1 MLSFRRRLVLIHWI
15 VIVVIVA
22 CAAVAA
28 WWQLSRSVYGQL
40 DAALLA
46 LAETE
51 AGMLA
56 ENDGQPVRVH
66 ERRAGSAPPSLVR
79 LDRLVQIVNDRD
91 QLLARSANLGESQLP
106 PPSVPH
112 SALTAGEP
120 IFETLPTFGEEPLR
134 MVSLPALSRG
144 KLVLIQVAGSLDDA
158 RHVLESAAVLFG
170 IMAVLLLAFVGGAG
184 AVLTRRVF
192 RAIDDVVQQA
202 RHIGDTNLGARLPH
216 PGTADEIGKLVDTLN
231 AMLDRLEH
239 AFDQQRRFTADASH
253 ELRSPLSRLRT
264 EIEVALRRPRDAQEY
279 VDTLRSCLDE
289 VGRLTLLIEELLM
302 LARLDAGEDRRS
314 DNPVALDTIVAET
327 LRRAAGMAR
336 ERQVELVVGRGAA
349 ADVCVAHGA
358 TGVVLAN
365 LVENAL
371 KFAPANSKIQI
382 DCAAEGANALVTVTD
397 QGPGIPE
404 PELPFVFDR
413 FFRGAG
419 ARASFNEGVG
429 LGLALS
435 QALAAA
441 YGGRIEAGNAPAGG
455 AVFRVCMPRIASREM
470 S

>member
-1 MLSFRRRLVLIHWI
+1 MLSFRQRLVLIHWT
-15 VIVVIVA
+15 VIVAVVA
-22 CAAVAA
+22 CAAVAG

-56 ENDGQPVRVH
+56 ENAGQPVRVH
-66 ERRAGSAPPSLVR
+66 ERPAGSAPPSLVR
-79 LDRLVQIVNDRD
+79 LDRLVQIVNDHD
-91 QLLARSANLGESQLP
+91 QLLARSANLGDSQLP
-106 PPSVPH
+106 PPAMARGNLV
-112 SALTAGEP
+112 AGEP
-120 IFETLPTFGEEPLR
+120 VFETLPTFGEEPLR
-134 MVSLPALSRG
+134 MVSLPALSHGRLM
-144 KLVLIQVAGSLDDA
+144 LVQVAGSLDDA
-158 RHVLESAAVLFG
+158 HRVLESATILFG

-184 AVLTRRVF
+184 AMLTRRVF

-202 RHIGDTNLGARLPH
+202 RHIGDTNLEARLPH

-264 EIEVALRRPRDAQEY
+264 EIEVTLRRPRDTPEY

-302 LARLDAGEDRRS
+302 LARLDAGEDQRA
-314 DNPVALDTIVAET
+314 DDAVTLGTIIAET
-327 LRRAAGMAR
+327 LRRAATVAH
-336 ERQVELVVGRGAA
+336 ERDVALIVGHGAA
-349 ADVCVAHGA
+349 PDVRVAHRA
-358 TGVVLAN
+358 MGVVLAN

-371 KFAPANSKIQI
+371 KFAPAGSTIRI
-382 DCAAEGANALVTVTD
+382 DCAVDGADAVVTVTD
-397 QGPGIPE
+397 HGPGIPE
-404 PELPFVFDR
+404 AELPFVFDR

-419 ARASFNEGVG
+419 ARASTGDGVG

-435 QALAAA
+435 QALAGAH
-441 YGGRIEAGNAPAGG
+441 GGRIEAGNAPAGG
-455 AVFRVCMPRIASREM
+455 AVFRVRMPRIHAQDLS
-470 S
+470 